1 MHNVGMP
8 ELVLIIMVIVFFVFT
23 ISALYIVAI
32 WRILKRVGHNPM
44 WSLIALLPGGKL
56 IGLYIFAFTKWP
68 IKDAMEKQV

>member
-1 MHNVGMP
+1 MQNLGTP
-8 ELVLIIMVIVFFVFT
+8 ELILILMVVGLFAIV

-32 WRILKRVGHNPM
+32 WRILKRAGHNPM

-68 IKDAMEKQV
+68 IEDATRKQV